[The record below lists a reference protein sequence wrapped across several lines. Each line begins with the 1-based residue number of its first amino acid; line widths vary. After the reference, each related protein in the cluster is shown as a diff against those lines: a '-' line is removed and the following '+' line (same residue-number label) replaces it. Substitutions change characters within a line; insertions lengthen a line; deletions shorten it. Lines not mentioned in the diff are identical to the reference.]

1 MIISEIRLK
10 QIIKEEL
17 DEYRIGNLALLYR
30 SKEELD
36 EYMIDNLS
44 RLYFGPN
51 PENRAQAKEVL
62 SSLDQE
68 EQALF
73 LLIDKI
79 WEGYPA
85 EQIKE
90 MASSYGILEEF
101 LQLYKDSIFHMLYGW
116 DSGSDAIYVSY
127 VHPATEKEI
136 ELDIPVDWDQDVLEE
151 VNNTVNEIIYNFP
164 LSEYLITNKDF
175 KKRLEKLIIPK
186 FLIIPNFF
194 Y

>member
-1 MIISEIRLK
+1 MIISEKRLK

-17 DEYRIGNLALLYR
+17 DEY
-30 SKEELD
+30 
-36 EYMIDNLS
+36 MIDNLA
-44 RLYFGPN
+44 RLYFGPD
-51 PENRAQAKEVL
+51 PENRAQAKDVL
-62 SSLDQE
+62 SSLNQE

-116 DSGSDAIYVSY
+116 DSGRDAIYVSY
-127 VHPATEKEI
+127 IHPVTEKEI
-136 ELDIPVDWDQDVLEE
+136 ELDIPIDDMEDEESILYSVNYIVD
-151 VNNTVNEIIYNFP
+151 EIINHFP
-164 LSEYLITNKDF
+164 LTRVLKSSNAFKVKMDNKTLEALRNLNLI
-175 KKRLEKLIIPK
+175 
-186 FLIIPNFF
+186 
-194 Y
+194 

>member
-1 MIISEIRLK
+1 MIIAEKRLRR
-10 QIIKEEL
+10 II
-17 DEYRIGNLALLYR
+17 
-30 SKEELD
+30 KEELD
-36 EYMIDNLS
+36 EYMIDNLA

-62 SSLDQE
+62 SSLNQE

-116 DSGSDAIYVSY
+116 DSGPDALYVSY
-127 VHPATEKEI
+127 VHPSTEKEI
-136 ELDIPVDWDQDVLEE
+136 ELDIPVDWDQDDLEE

>member
-17 DEYRIGNLALLYR
+17 DG
-30 SKEELD
+30 
-36 EYMIDNLS
+36 YMIDNLA
-44 RLYFGPN
+44 RLYFSPN

-79 WEGYPA
+79 WEGHSA

-90 MASSYGILEEF
+90 IASSYGILEEF

-116 DSGSDAIYVSY
+116 DSGPDALYVSY
-127 VHPATEKEI
+127 IHPAIEKEI
-136 ELDIPVDWDQDVLEE
+136 ELGIPACWDWEVLKEVKNIVD
-151 VNNTVNEIIYNFP
+151 EIIYNLP

-175 KKRLEKLIIPK
+175 KQRLEELIESEV
-186 FLIIPNFF
+186 L
-194 Y
+194 

>member
-1 MIISEIRLK
+1 MKINRLK
-10 QIIKEEL
+10 RIIKEEL
-17 DEYRIGNLALLYR
+17 DR
-30 SKEELD
+30 
-36 EYMIDNLS
+36 YMIDNLA

-127 VHPATEKEI
+127 IHPATEKEI
-136 ELDIPVDWDQDVLEE
+136 ELDIPAEWDWWELDLKEVKNIVD
-151 VNNTVNEIIYNFP
+151 EIIYNLP
-164 LSEYLITNKDF
+164 LSDYLITNKDF
-175 KKRLEKLIIPK
+175 KQRLEEIIILK
-186 FLIIPNFF
+186 SESL
-194 Y
+194 

>member
-17 DEYRIGNLALLYR
+17 DR
-30 SKEELD
+30 
-36 EYMIDNLS
+36 YMIDNLA
-44 RLYFGPN
+44 RLYFGPD
-51 PENRAQAKEVL
+51 PEQRAQAKEII
-62 SSLDQE
+62 SSLNQE

-79 WEGYPA
+79 WEGYST

-101 LQLYKDSIFHMLYGW
+101 LQLYKDSIFYMLYGW
-116 DSGSDAIYVSY
+116 DSGVDALYVSY

-136 ELDIPVDWDQDVLEE
+136 ELDIPVDWGWEGLNLEE
-151 VNNTVNEIIYNFP
+151 VKNIVNEIIYKLP
-164 LSEYLITNKDF
+164 LSDYLTTDKDF
-175 KKRLEKLIIPK
+175 KQRLQDIISDESES
-186 FLIIPNFF
+186 L
-194 Y
+194 